1 VLAPPENS
9 PTVTKSVVPA
19 RSSDHPDGGD
29 VDPTVHCDGTTDT
42 FNGININD
50 NVNFYAPLALGPG
63 TPNVVYFGTDRLYR
77 STDQGTTMHVVSQ
90 APIIPFSKNS
100 PQGFVVSAIGIS
112 PRSTI
117 TSVRLALRPET
128 FSPRRTDPPNW
139 STSPGRYPRNISLA
153 SYSVPLT
160 QTLRTSRSTDMAYLR
175 DTRSGKLP
183 IW

>member
-63 TPNVVYFGTDRLYR
+63 IPNVVYFGTDRLYR
-77 STDQGTTMHVVSQ
+77 STDQGTTMHVVGR

-100 PQGFVVSAIGIS
+100 LQGFVVSAIGIS
-112 PRSTI
+112 PLNDN
-117 TSVRLALRPET
+117 VRLVGLET
-128 FSPRRTDPPNW
+128 GNLFATANGSAELVDVTGSLPPQYITRIVLSPSDPN
-139 STSPGRYPRNISLA
+139 
-153 SYSVPLT
+153 V
-160 QTLRTSRSTDMAYLR
+160 AYVAFNGYGLGIFQAR
-175 DTRSGKLP
+175 LSEGF
-183 IW
+183 